1 MHKSQGLTLRDG
13 CVFNVDHEPTWS
25 PLKCLGLAFVGM
37 SRATDFARMAFKY
50 VPDYWAF
57 RAVADTDL
65 FRWRAELEKRLDA
78 LHDAT
83 ASGIFGG
90 AVSVEDD
97 LARHV
102 AWSEG
107 RRQAPMTAAEVED
120 LRQMLS
126 LRGMLSAPHYDDRP
140 TKLPASKL
148 GGGRKRRKTMRAM
161 SAAEYTAD
169 PEEGRQAYEDEE
181 DLVQK
186 YGDLSMPDEL
196 PDSEPE
202 FFGEKFLEEQCSDCD
217 YE

>member
-65 FRWRAELEKRLDA
+65 FRWRAELEKRPRRAARCHSQRHLRRRCVRRRRPRPPRGMVGGPA
-78 LHDAT
+78 ASSHD
-83 ASGIFGG
+83 
-90 AVSVEDD
+90 
-97 LARHV
+97 
-102 AWSEG
+102 
-107 RRQAPMTAAEVED
+107 AAEVED

-148 GGGRKRRKTMRAM
+148 GGGRKRRKTCGQCPRP
-161 SAAEYTAD
+161 STRQTRKKAARPTRMKKTSCKSTGLC
-169 PEEGRQAYEDEE
+169 P
-181 DLVQK
+181 
-186 YGDLSMPDEL
+186 
-196 PDSEPE
+196 
-202 FFGEKFLEEQCSDCD
+202 C
-217 YE
+217 

>member
-1 MHKSQGLTLRDG
+1 
-13 CVFNVDHEPTWS
+13 
-25 PLKCLGLAFVGM
+25 
-37 SRATDFARMAFKY
+37 
-50 VPDYWAF
+50 
-57 RAVADTDL
+57 
-65 FRWRAELEKRLDA
+65 
-78 LHDAT
+78 
-83 ASGIFGG
+83 
-90 AVSVEDD
+90 
-97 LARHV
+97 
-102 AWSEG
+102 
-107 RRQAPMTAAEVED
+107 MTAAEVED

-126 LRGMLSAPHYDDRP
+126 LRGMLSAPHYDDKP

-202 FFGEKFLEEQCSDCD
+202 FFGEKFLEEQCSDGD